1 MNIRKRLPGAFQI
14 AQVLAVIMLMVYGWT
29 LYWYL
34 WKVPSWMY
42 YLTLGELAGIYAYA
56 ASVNLLE
63 SLLALAGL
71 LLLAFFLPRAW
82 LSDSFA
88 ARGTAFL
95 LPLLAYIMVLSNSFE
110 TVSEKNYPSTLIH
123 WSPLALGFALLLAY
137 LAGKWT
143 PLRRA
148 LEKFS
153 ARAVIFLY
161 VFLPI
166 SVISLT
172 YVLITNLLRS
182 ISNG

>member
-14 AQVLAVIMLMVYGWT
+14 AQVYAVIMLMVYGWT
-29 LYWYL
+29 LYWYV
-34 WKVPSWMY
+34 WKVPSWIY
-42 YLTLGELAGIYAYA
+42 YLTLGELAGVYAYA

-63 SLLALAGL
+63 SLLILAGL
-71 LLLAFFLPRAW
+71 LLLAFLLPRAW

-95 LPLLAYIMVLSNSFE
+95 VPLLGYIMVLSNSFK
-110 TVSEKNYPSTLIH
+110 TISEKNYPSALID
-123 WSPLALGFALLLAY
+123 WSPAALGIALLLAY
-137 LAGKWT
+137 LAGKWS

-148 LEKFS
+148 LEEFS

-161 VFLPI
+161 IFVPI
-166 SVISLT
+166 SAISLA
-172 YVLITNLLRS
+172 YVFVINLLRS